1 MICLQVQK
9 AQEGKELFDVLIDTY
24 PDFPQKAVGLA
35 LKRGLIT
42 INGEEA
48 FGDDKLRDGDTVNV
62 FVSPDV
68 VGVDLAPRIVY
79 QDENIIIADKPAG
92 LPCIC
97 ETDEPSVISFIEE
110 HMRQRGEHSI
120 DALMVPYLIY
130 ALDEYVSGLSLIAKH
145 EDAYM
150 FFMEAIA
157 QRRISR
163 YYICPVRG
171 HGEEQEELMGYHLRD
186 KSGRR
191 AQILPGF
198 KKDSKPIVT
207 RYKTLAKGDAMSLLC
222 VRPVTNTLHQ
232 VRAHLSYSG
241 LPILGDNQYGDRRF
255 NKRNGAE
262 YICLWLETLVFEV
275 GSGHGYD
282 YINGQRFDSHTESFP
297 KSVYDQGL
305 MDIFDEE

>member
-1 MICLQVQK
+1 MICLQISQ
-9 AQEGKELFDVLIDTY
+9 AHHGQELFDAMLDTY
-24 PDFPQKAVGLA
+24 PDFPQKAIGIA

-42 INGEEA
+42 INGEPA
-48 FGDDKLRDGDTVNV
+48 YGDDKLRDGDTVNI

-68 VGVDLAPRIVY
+68 VGVDLTPRIVY

-92 LPCIC
+92 LPSIT
-97 ETDEPSVISFIEE
+97 ETDEPSVIGFMEE
-110 HMRQRGEHSI
+110 HMKKRGEYSL

-130 ALDEYVSGLSLIAKH
+130 ALEEYVSGLSLIAKH

-171 HGEEQEELMGYHLRD
+171 HGEEQEELLHYHLRD

-191 AQILPGF
+191 AQILPNF

-207 RYKTLAKGDAMSLLC
+207 RYKTLAQGEDMSLLC

-232 VRAHLSYSG
+232 ARAHLGFSG
-241 LPILGDNQYGDRRF
+241 LPILGDSLYGDRRF
-255 NKRNGAE
+255 NKRHGAE

-305 MDIFDEE
+305 MTIFDEE